1 MSLVTQIAA
10 LATRVAQEFNSV
22 RSEIAG
28 IPSGTFPTGDSF
40 PVAPALGQ
48 TFFETTEKVAY
59 IYGGEFWIPLNAAY
73 VTDGG
78 DAEAQA
84 VHIVDGGDA
93 EPSASANLDGGDA

>member
-10 LATRVAQEFNSV
+10 LATRVAEEFNSV
-22 RSEIAG
+22 RSQIAG
-28 IPSGTFPTGDSF
+28 IPAGTFPAGDSF
-40 PVAPALGQ
+40 PVAPTLGQ

-59 IYGGEFWIPLNAAY
+59 IYGGEFWIPLNVGY